1 MKDNG
6 HGAWSPYLAGGLS
19 GVLLVVSVALTGE
32 FFGASTSFV
41 RLAGMLEE
49 VFLPERVSQMPYFL
63 KTLPKVEWQ
72 VMFVLGILLGSFLA
86 AMVSGSLE
94 PRTVPPMWAERFGAS
109 RLRRGSVAFVGGVV
123 IMIGARL
130 AGTWVKRSCTV
141 VAQRVYRLA
150 VLFCRWDPHGQ
161 TALSTGG
168 LKTCIRLQVA

>member
-130 AGTWVKRSCTV
+130 AGGCPTGHGLSGLVQLSLSGYIALLCFFAGGILTARLL
-141 VAQRVYRLA
+141 YRQE
-150 VLFCRWDPHGQ
+150 G
-161 TALSTGG
+161 
-168 LKTCIRLQVA
+168 

>member
-19 GVLLVVSVALTGE
+19 GVLLVVSVALKGE

-130 AGTWVKRSCTV
+130 AGGCPTGHGLSGLVQLSLSGYIALLCFFAGGILTARLL
-141 VAQRVYRLA
+141 YRQE
-150 VLFCRWDPHGQ
+150 G
-161 TALSTGG
+161 
-168 LKTCIRLQVA
+168 